1 MSGPDRTDPA
11 AVARAIEEL
20 VAGGAD
26 TDNALRMLAWA
37 AERGY
42 GEATLHEMVRMLVL
56 ARQRGEV
63 AR

>member
-11 AVARAIEEL
+11 AVARAIEGL

-26 TDNALRMLAWA
+26 TDNALRMLAEA

-56 ARQRGEV
+56 ARERGEMT
-63 AR
+63 R